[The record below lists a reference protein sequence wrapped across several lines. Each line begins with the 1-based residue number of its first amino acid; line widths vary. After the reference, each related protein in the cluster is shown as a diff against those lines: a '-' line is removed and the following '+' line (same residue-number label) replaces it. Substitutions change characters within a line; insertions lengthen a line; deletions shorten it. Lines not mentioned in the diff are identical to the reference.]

1 MYGGVIY
8 NILDVR
14 GLIPQKK
21 LLEKIK
27 IKLVFREHSFYY
39 KLKTK
44 LIIWKSDILAKFK
57 YCLKHKK
64 VNSLNYGS
72 FLKKTAVKGT
82 VGCIKECRCP
92 IHYGIVKNE
101 EDIVVFLS

>member
-1 MYGGVIY
+1 MGV
-8 NILDVR
+8 DSA
-14 GLIPQKK
+14 KK
-21 LLEKIK
+21 LLEKNK

-72 FLKKTAVKGT
+72 FLRNLLLKGLLAVLKSADVQFTIELLKMRKT
-82 VGCIKECRCP
+82 
-92 IHYGIVKNE
+92 
-101 EDIVVFLS
+101 